1 MRKYSR
7 RKNLISVKWVC
18 IAAAAAAVLET
29 VFYLVDLLY
38 LSVVFF
44 GIFAVFAV
52 FLLSMFFVSEEKYA
66 CLSSAIGIYFLGIRL
81 KKIKFSDIKSITIS
95 NASFNTGYLGAP
107 ILSCRKNTE
116 TGEKFPY
123 PHILI
128 YPENAPFRKYRA
140 GMNSYQIYKLSAS
153 EPWENEPY
161 SLGICWFAPF
171 AEIVQKTS
179 CPVYV
184 LQDVYA
190 REKESFDKVFS
201 EKSGLSERL
210 VVVA

>member
-38 LSVVFF
+38 LSVVFL

-95 NASFNTGYLGAP
+95 NASFNTGDLGAP

-116 TGEKFPY
+116 TGEKFV
-123 PHILI
+123 
-128 YPENAPFRKYRA
+128 
-140 GMNSYQIYKLSAS
+140 IYKAL
-153 EPWENEPY
+153 EDTM
-161 SLGICWFAPF
+161 
-171 AEIVQKTS
+171 KT
-179 CPVYV
+179 
-184 LQDVYA
+184 YA
-190 REKESFDKVFS
+190 RPLKDFMSEVDKAKYPRAEQTYRFEKVK
-201 EKSGLSERL
+201 
-210 VVVA
+210 